1 MIVVTGGGGFIGSA
15 IIWKLNEKGFE
26 KILVVD
32 VLKKTNTY
40 KNLVNLQFSD
50 YLDKVS
56 FVEKIEEEAFNE
68 KIDGIIHMGACS
80 DTTERDKDY
89 LMRNNYEYTKRLAV
103 WAMERNKRFVYASS
117 GATYGDGKQG
127 FSDDHTLL
135 NSLKPLNM
143 YGDSKHLFD
152 LWALRNGYLKSIA
165 GLKYFNVFGPN
176 EYHKGNMR
184 SMVHKAFCEITST
197 GKVKLFKFNS
207 HDYKDGEQVRDFIY
221 VKDAVRMT
229 LFVYDNPDVNG
240 IINIGTGIARSFNDL
255 VSAVFQ
261 SMNRELNIEYVEMP
275 DYLKSQYQNFTQ
287 ADITKIIKFGY
298 KEKISS
304 LEEVISDYV
313 KNYLLE
319 PNPYLI
325 SSTS

>member
-1 MIVVTGGGGFIGSA
+1 MIVVTGGAGFIGSA

-32 VLKKTNTY
+32 VLKKTDTY
-40 KNLVNLQFSD
+40 KNLVNLQFSG

-56 FVEKIEEEAFNE
+56 FIERIEEGAFNDT
-68 KIDGIIHMGACS
+68 IDGIIHMGACS

-127 FSDDHTLL
+127 FSDNHSILMK
-135 NSLKPLNM
+135 LKPLNP
-143 YGDSKHLFD
+143 YGYSKHHFD
-152 LWALRNGYLKSIA
+152 LCALMSDYLKRIA

-184 SMVHKAFCEITST
+184 SI
-197 GKVKLFKFNS
+197 

-221 VKDAVRMT
+221 VKDAVCMT

-261 SMNRELNIEYVEMP
+261 SMNREVNIEYVEMP

-287 ADITKIIKFGY
+287 SDITKIIKFGY